1 MILDDIVAAK
11 RLDLVM
17 EEQAVPLPVLTRQ
30 AQDAGPVRDFRAA
43 LAAHGLSVI
52 AEVKRASPSKGLI
65 AGEFDPV
72 GIATQY
78 ETGGAAAVSV
88 LTERHWF
95 RGCNRILTQ
104 VHAAVELPVLRKDF
118 IIDPRQVIGAR
129 AIGAD
134 AILLIAAILDDR
146 LMRELSIL
154 AAEFGLACLYEA
166 HTEKEV
172 KRCADCGAA
181 IIGINNRNL
190 KTMAV
195 DLAAFEAL
203 RRHVPSSVLAVAESG
218 IHTTEDARRMREAG
232 ADAILVGESLM
243 CAPDA
248 AAALRELRG
257 NR

>member
-11 RLDLVM
+11 RLDLKM
-17 EEQAVPLPVLTRQ
+17 EEQAVPLPMLMRQ
-30 AQDAGPVRDFRAA
+30 AQEAGPVRDFRAA
-43 LAAHGLSVI
+43 LAASGFSVI

-65 AGEFDPV
+65 SEEFDPV
-72 GIATQY
+72 GIAMQY
-78 ETGGAAAVSV
+78 EAGGAAAISV

-104 VHAAVELPVLRKDF
+104 VHDAVELPVLRKDF

-146 LMRELSIL
+146 LMCELAAL
-154 AAEFGLACLYEA
+154 AAEYGLACLFEA
-166 HTEKEV
+166 HTEAEV

-203 RRHVPSSVLAVAESG
+203 HRHVPSGVLAVAESG
-218 IHTTEDARRMREAG
+218 IHKACDALRMHDAG

-243 CAPDA
+243 RAPDA
-248 AAALRELRG
+248 AEAVRELRSIP
-257 NR
+257 

>member
-11 RLDLVM
+11 RLDLKM
-17 EEQAVPLPVLTRQ
+17 EEQAVPLPQLIRQ
-30 AQDAGPVRDFRAA
+30 AQEAGPVRDFCAA
-43 LAAHGLSVI
+43 LAASGLSVI
-52 AEVKRASPSKGLI
+52 AEVKRASPSQGLI

-72 GIATQY
+72 GIAARY
-78 ETGGAAAVSV
+78 EAGGAAAVSV

-95 RGCNRILTQ
+95 QGCNRYLTQ
-104 VHAAVELPVLRKDF
+104 VRAAIGLPVLRKDF

-146 LMRELSIL
+146 LMRELSAL
-154 AAEFGLACLYEA
+154 AAEYSLACLYEA
-166 HTEKEV
+166 HTETEV

-195 DLAAFEAL
+195 DLAAFEVL
-203 RRHVPSSVLAVAESG
+203 RRHVPAGVLAVAESG
-218 IHTTEDARRMREAG
+218 IHTAGDACRMREAG

-243 CAPDA
+243 RALDA

-257 NR
+257 SP

>member
-11 RLDLVM
+11 RLDLKM
-17 EEQAVPLPVLTRQ
+17 EEQAVPLPMLMRQ
-30 AQDAGPVRDFRAA
+30 AQEAGPVRDFRAA
-43 LAAHGLSVI
+43 LAAPGLSVI

-65 AGEFDPV
+65 AEEFDPV
-72 GIATQY
+72 AIAMQY
-78 ETGGAAAVSV
+78 EAGGAAAVSV

-95 RGCNRILTQ
+95 RGCNRYLTQ

-129 AIGAD
+129 AIGAN

-146 LMRELSIL
+146 LMCELAAL
-154 AAEFGLACLYEA
+154 AAEYGLACLYEA
-166 HTEKEV
+166 HTETEV
-172 KRCADCGAA
+172 MRCTDCGAD

-195 DLAAFEAL
+195 DLASFEAL
-203 RRHVPSSVLAVAESG
+203 RRHVPAGTLAVAESG
-218 IHTTEDARRMREAG
+218 IRTAADASRMRDAG
-232 ADAILVGESLM
+232 ADAILVGELLM
-243 CAPDA
+243 RAPDV

-257 NR
+257 SL